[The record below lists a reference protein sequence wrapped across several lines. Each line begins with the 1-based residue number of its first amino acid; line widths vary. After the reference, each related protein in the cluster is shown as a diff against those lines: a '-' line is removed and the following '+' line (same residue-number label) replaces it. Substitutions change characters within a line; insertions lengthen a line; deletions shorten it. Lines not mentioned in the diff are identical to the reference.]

1 MLPLTVLLI
10 WRQRRCYYYEIDQIV
25 QGEIGPTTQ
34 AKENVIVAGRTV
46 EGFEAV

>member
-10 WRQRRCYYYEIDQIV
+10 YYYEIDQIV
-25 QGEIGPTTQ
+25 QGEIGPTTTQ